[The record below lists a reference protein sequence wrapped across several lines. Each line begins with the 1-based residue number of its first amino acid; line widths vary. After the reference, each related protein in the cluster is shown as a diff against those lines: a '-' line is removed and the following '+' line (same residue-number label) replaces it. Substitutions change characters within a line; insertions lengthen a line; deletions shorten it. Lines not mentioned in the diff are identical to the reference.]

1 LKQQLELE
9 QEAAGVKFS
18 EQQEEPKAKPTKS
31 KKRLAE
37 QEEKDLKMIMMTNKQ
52 KKLYKKM
59 QYGINKKEARDEELR
74 QKRRKLEKAKAKA
87 QSS

>member
-1 LKQQLELE
+1 
-9 QEAAGVKFS
+9 
-18 EQQEEPKAKPTKS
+18 
-31 KKRLAE
+31 
-37 QEEKDLKMIMMTNKQ
+37 MTNKQ

-74 QKRRKLEKAKAKA
+74 QKRRKLEKTKAKA